1 MSKERGGSGGM
12 KVDRLKVKRERGKN
26 LGREKGKNLGE
37 NLRSVFVGREGRR
50 RGEGEREIEIQKET
64 FI

>member
-12 KVDRLKVKRERGKN
+12 KVDKIKAKRERGKN

-37 NLRSVFVGREGRR
+37 NLRSGFEGQEGRK
-50 RGEGEREIEIQKET
+50 RGEG
-64 FI
+64 